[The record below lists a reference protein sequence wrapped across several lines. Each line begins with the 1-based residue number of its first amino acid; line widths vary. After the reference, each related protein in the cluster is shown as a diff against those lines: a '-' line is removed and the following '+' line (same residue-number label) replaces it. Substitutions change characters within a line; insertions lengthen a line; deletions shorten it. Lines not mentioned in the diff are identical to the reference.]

1 MHHQRPAQDF
11 VGDTRIV
18 RWSGQ
23 MVGRLDEI
31 EEEHTHRGQD
41 ASLVGDH
48 TVEYIVECRDPVSRD
63 EQQVTV
69 VDAVQLA
76 DFATGQVL
84 IVGQSGTHRD
94 SVAGPRC
101 GPEGP
106 EEKPGNFHRAVGV
119 TTTYRPTLCWD
130 RGMKSRFVP
139 YATTPGRLLAQLFSD
154 IVVAVWTFLWVLVGL
169 AVHSAVS
176 TIAEV
181 GREFVGAPDGVANS
195 HKSAGESADHIPLVA
210 VAVSEPL
217 KAASKAALDI
227 AGAGHNLDSTGR
239 AARGAR
245 APPPPPPGPPR
256 AGGGG
261 GGGPAGRAAGARPPP
276 PPPSGHG
283 AP

>member
-41 ASLVGDH
+41 ASLIRDH
-48 TVEYIVECRDPVSRD
+48 TVEYVVECRDPVSRD
-63 EQQVTV
+63 EQQVTI

-94 SVAGPRC
+94 SVAGRRC
-101 GPEGP
+101 GPERPGGGP
-106 EEKPGNFHRAVGV
+106 PPAQRRGGKPGKFNRAVGV

-130 RGMKSRFVP
+130 RSMKLRFVP

-154 IVVAVWTFLWVLVGL
+154 IVVAIWTFLWVLVGL

-181 GREFVGAPDGVANS
+181 GRQGQGGADGV
-195 HKSAGESADHIPLVA
+195 
-210 VAVSEPL
+210 
-217 KAASKAALDI
+217 
-227 AGAGHNLDSTGR
+227 R
-239 AARGAR
+239 
-245 APPPPPPGPPR
+245 
-256 AGGGG
+256 
-261 GGGPAGRAAGARPPP
+261 
-276 PPPSGHG
+276 
-283 AP
+283 